1 MRTINKR
8 INSVKNTKKIM
19 KAMKLVATSKLQKA
33 RSRLENVRTLSVS
46 ITEVMDS
53 VRACIDDY
61 DEIAFCEEREVKSIA
76 YVVLTSD
83 RGLCGSFNAN
93 VSKEALAL
101 IESNKD
107 KQEKIISV
115 GKKGWEYL
123 SRRGKEIV
131 SRAPAASEVSTYA
144 EAEVLGARIADMFLS
159 GEVDEVYVLTTRFQ
173 TILSH
178 EPKVIKLLPF
188 KPEDGV
194 ESGGGGSHY
203 MSFDPDPKT
212 FIQHAIPMYLK
223 ISIFAAMLESAV
235 CEQASRMTSMDS
247 ATRNA
252 TEIIEKL
259 TLEFNRVRQSKITQ
273 ELIEIV
279 TGANAVK

>member
-1 MRTINKR
+1 MRTIKKR

-19 KAMKLVATSKLQKA
+19 KAMNLVATSKLQKA

-46 ITEVMDS
+46 MKELMDS
-53 VRACIDDY
+53 VRACLDDN
-61 DEIAFCEEREVKSIA
+61 DEIAFCEEREVKNIA
-76 YVVLTSD
+76 YIVLTSD

-93 VSKEALAL
+93 ASKEAMAL
-101 IESNKD
+101 IESNRD
-107 KQEKIISV
+107 KNEQIIAV

-123 SRRGKEIV
+123 MRRGKNIV
-131 SRAPAASEVSTYA
+131 HRTPAASEITNYS
-144 EAEVLGARIADMFLS
+144 EAEVLGARVAQMFLS
-159 GEVDEVYVLTTRFQ
+159 GEVDEVYIVTTRFH

-178 EPKVIKLLPF
+178 VPDIIRLLPF
-188 KPEDGV
+188 KAKS
-194 ESGGGGSHY
+194 SGEETAVSHY

-212 FIQHAIPMYLK
+212 FVENAIPMYLQ
-223 ISIFAAMLESAV
+223 ISIFSAMLESAV

-273 ELIEIV
+273 EIIEIV